1 MVSVL
6 VTFIFFFSLSLL
18 SCRLGSFGRGVA
30 GFGRLVEEGS
40 DNSICGG
47 VVEELLVGVFKGG
60 RGVTIGV

>member
-1 MVSVL
+1 M
-6 VTFIFFFSLSLL
+6 
-18 SCRLGSFGRGVA
+18 A